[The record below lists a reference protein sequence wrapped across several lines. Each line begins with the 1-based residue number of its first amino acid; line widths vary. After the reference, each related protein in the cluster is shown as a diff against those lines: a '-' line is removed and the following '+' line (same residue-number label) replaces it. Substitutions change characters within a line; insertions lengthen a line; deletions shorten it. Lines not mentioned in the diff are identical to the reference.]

1 MELINQWIKVSLH
14 LFQRRKNL
22 FRRSRFKILTNLLRK
37 LNKQIRT
44 NLKTNSIPLSI
55 FDH

>member
-22 FRRSRFKILTNLLRK
+22 FRQSRIKIATNLLRK
-37 LNKQIRT
+37 FNKLIT
-44 NLKTNSIPLSI
+44 PNLKTNSIPLNI
-55 FDH
+55 FDQ